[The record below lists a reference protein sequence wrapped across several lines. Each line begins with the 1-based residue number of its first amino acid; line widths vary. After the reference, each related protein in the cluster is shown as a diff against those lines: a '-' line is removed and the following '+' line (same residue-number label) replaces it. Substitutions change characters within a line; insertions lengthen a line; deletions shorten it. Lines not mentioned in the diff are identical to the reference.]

1 MVKKNKNKILFIF
14 LLLLIIFIST
24 RTYSNYI
31 NKNNKLREGL
41 AGIDDIKDAFKQ
53 ISKIKE
59 FAEKIPKEVSNI
71 KNEIVDSTKVVKD
84 SINKIDDKLI
94 SFTEKIKKYT
104 IDLVTEKIY
113 SLLKQL
119 GNIFNDALVNPIVI
133 LFKGISNIFVGIFG
147 ILNEIVNKIISLPN
161 CILPYMIFGVTSSI
175 QSIYSSFIPES
186 IRKVIYTIHTYTIK
200 YITDILYNWFGIDK
214 YNTCYKFGVTNEIK
228 RIESNAKKIGDSFSK
243 DFGRLDF
250 SKIKI

>member
-1 MVKKNKNKILFIF
+1 MVKKNTNKFLFIF
-14 LLLLIIFIST
+14 LLLIIIFILAS
-24 RTYSNYI
+24 TYSNY
-31 NKNNKLREGL
+31 NNNKKIREGL
-41 AGIDDIKDAFKQ
+41 AGIDDIKDAFKE
-53 ISKIKE
+53 ISKIKNL
-59 FAEKIPKEVSNI
+59 AEKIPKEVSSI
-71 KNEIVDSTKVVKD
+71 KNEIVDSTKVIKD
-84 SINKIDDKLI
+84 SVNKIDDKLI

-119 GNIFNDALVNPIVI
+119 GNIFNDALVNPIVVLI
-133 LFKGISNIFVGIFG
+133 KGISNIFVGIFG

-175 QSIYSSFIPES
+175 QSVYSSFIPES
-186 IRKVIYTIHTYTIK
+186 IRNFIYTIHTYTLK
-200 YITDILYNWFGIDK
+200 YITDTLYNWFGIDK
-214 YNTCYKFGVTNEIK
+214 YNSCYKFGVTNEINK
-228 RIESNAKKIGDSFSK
+228 IESNAKKIGDAFSK